1 VVPAE
6 AFNIALDLS
15 ALGIISTWG
24 MIVACQIQLHRWEK
38 KGILTRP
45 SFRLPLSPYTS
56 YATLIFLA
64 AVTVLMCYENYW
76 NAVALAV
83 IVPALIAGW
92 YAVRAKVMAISAA
105 RIGITGDY
113 PVVADTPMMDEH
125 RRRPGRPEDN

>member
-1 VVPAE
+1 
-6 AFNIALDLS
+6 
-15 ALGIISTWG
+15 
-24 MIVACQIQLHRWEK
+24 MLHLLRTP
-38 KGILTRP
+38 G
-45 SFRLPLSPYTS
+45 
-56 YATLIFLA
+56 
-64 AVTVLMCYENYW
+64 TVLMCYENYW

-125 RRRPGRPEDN
+125 RRKPGRPGSD